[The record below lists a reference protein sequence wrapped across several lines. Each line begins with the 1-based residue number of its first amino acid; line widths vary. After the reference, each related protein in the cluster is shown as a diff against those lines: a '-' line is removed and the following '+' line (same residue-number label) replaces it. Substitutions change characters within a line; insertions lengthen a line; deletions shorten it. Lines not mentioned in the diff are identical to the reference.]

1 MLTVTTTS
9 HGARGQL
16 RTASGRLGSISSRCQ
31 PRGGVLSVTLSKYTG
46 YRIFRWTA
54 FRRYNDLVQAT
65 GTRARSSNTD
75 AEALTEV
82 VNRLRRVL
90 RAGIRTDYAW
100 ETLPMAQIEL
110 LQCLRDHEPAGI
122 RVGEICA
129 QLHLAPATT
138 SGLVQQLVE
147 AGTAKRQPDPA
158 DRRAAVVRLTNAGRK
173 QLNGWQRAHERRL
186 GNALSQL
193 SVSQRAAVRAA
204 VPALA
209 ALVDKL
215 SQS

>member
-1 MLTVTTTS
+1 MPVT
-9 HGARGQL
+9 AR
-16 RTASGRLGSISSRCQ
+16 A
-31 PRGGVLSVTLSKYTG
+31 
-46 YRIFRWTA
+46 
-54 FRRYNDLVQAT
+54 
-65 GTRARSSNTD
+65 SNTD

-90 RAGIRTDYAW
+90 RAGIRTDYPW
-100 ETLPMAQIEL
+100 ESLPMAQIEL

-122 RVGEICA
+122 RVGEICM

-147 AGTAKRQPDPA
+147 AGTARRTPDPD
-158 DRRAAVVRLTNAGRK
+158 DRRASVVRLTTAGRR
-173 QLNGWQRAHERRL
+173 QLQEWRKAHELRL

-215 SQS
+215 AQSSAAR

>member
-1 MLTVTTTS
+1 M
-9 HGARGQL
+9 
-16 RTASGRLGSISSRCQ
+16 
-31 PRGGVLSVTLSKYTG
+31 
-46 YRIFRWTA
+46 
-54 FRRYNDLVQAT
+54 QAT
-65 GTRARSSNTD
+65 GARVARARSSNTD

-173 QLNGWQRAHERRL
+173 QLNGWQQAHERRL

-193 SVSQRAAVRAA
+193 SVTQRAAVRAA

-209 ALVDKL
+209 VLVDKL